1 MNRTIW
7 KALRITACAF
17 LLITCVIVAF
27 GCNDSPNFSSQSEST
42 AGDTEETLSAQSLR
56 GTVEEAA
63 MNTLTVRGEDGKSYR
78 FHTEDVEITTGEHG
92 ILIGDPVTVTY
103 YGTLD
108 AALMM
113 QEVEI
118 VSISVTD
125 QEMENP
131 NPDNTSSQTFEETT
145 QSDPYE
151 DTIIK
156 QAQAILDDMTLE
168 EKVGQMFIARCP
180 KKNAAQKAAAYHLGG
195 YLLFGRDFEGK
206 SKAEIVQTI
215 QSYQEAV
222 TIPMF
227 IGVDEEGGAVNRVSR
242 NPQLR
247 AVPFW
252 SSQALYQEGGF
263 DLICS
268 DTREKCELLHSL
280 GINLN
285 FAPVCDVSQNPDDF
299 IYDRSFGKDAQ
310 QTAEYVRVVVD
321 TMTQEGMGSVLKHFP
336 GYGNNAD
343 THTGVAYDDRPYETF
358 QTSDFLPF
366 QSGINSGASMVLV
379 SHNVVNCFDSQFPA
393 SLSKTVHQILREE
406 MGFSGVVITDDLAMD
421 GVREFAS
428 DDQVAVLAVQ
438 AGNDMLCCTD
448 FETQIPAVVEAVER
462 GEIPESR
469 IDQSVLR
476 ILQRKVHLGILS
488 F

>member
-227 IGVDEEGGAVNRVSR
+227 IGVDEEGGAGKPGE
-242 NPQLR
+242 PQSP
-247 AVPFW
+247 AAGSPFLVLPG
-252 SSQALYQEGGF
+252 AL
-263 DLICS
+263 
-268 DTREKCELLHSL
+268 
-280 GINLN
+280 
-285 FAPVCDVSQNPDDF
+285 
-299 IYDRSFGKDAQ
+299 
-310 QTAEYVRVVVD
+310 
-321 TMTQEGMGSVLKHFP
+321 
-336 GYGNNAD
+336 
-343 THTGVAYDDRPYETF
+343 
-358 QTSDFLPF
+358 
-366 QSGINSGASMVLV
+366 SG
-379 SHNVVNCFDSQFPA
+379 
-393 SLSKTVHQILREE
+393 
-406 MGFSGVVITDDLAMD
+406 
-421 GVREFAS
+421 
-428 DDQVAVLAVQ
+428 
-438 AGNDMLCCTD
+438 
-448 FETQIPAVVEAVER
+448 R
-462 GEIPESR
+462 G
-469 IDQSVLR
+469 L
-476 ILQRKVHLGILS
+476 
-488 F
+488 